1 MGVCGVSEMGR
12 LGAEMGPG
20 VGLLGNFRP
29 GRARAF
35 EALRWAASSSSST
48 SSKHFM
54 KPWRGGERL
63 WAPVA
68 ITGPLCSLVF
78 LTCGDSRGHQGGL
91 WLSRS
96 PPLKLLLVPR
106 LWGNLKLL
114 PVATPE
120 GCAPNLPCLLLAPAL
135 GSSPTNADTLSQFL
149 LSGSAD
155 AATSYMSALQQRG
168 GLSLPTSSMAMPLA
182 HLTAPVL
189 HSILKSPCVCIQCPK
204 VCPRCCRCGNKF
216 FPFQG

>member
-1 MGVCGVSEMGR
+1 MGAAATAAPMETGPDPGVKDQVHEGAGAGADVGVCGVSEMGR

-63 WAPVA
+63 WAPIA

-135 GSSPTNADTLSQFL
+135 GSSPTNAYDQSPR
-149 LSGSAD
+149 S
-155 AATSYMSALQQRG
+155 
-168 GLSLPTSSMAMPLA
+168 
-182 HLTAPVL
+182 PV
-189 HSILKSPCVCIQCPK
+189 
-204 VCPRCCRCGNKF
+204 G
-216 FPFQG
+216 